1 MSTPRPISKSQPV
14 RVNWASMG
22 WVALFDLVAG
32 AFSMWMA
39 VQIRYYFH
47 DSPAPDGVIFQSVAV
62 FSLSCAL
69 VFLLSGLHR
78 GVWRYT
84 ALNDAARVIRAVGLA
99 NFVFL
104 PMLFLLN
111 RLDGFPRTS
120 ILIEIPILISLLLG
134 ARMAATAW
142 RTERLQNAFRLED
155 RDKPAAIL
163 VGSETELDD
172 ALRDLSRRS
181 GSAPFRPKG
190 LVVPDGQLTG
200 RAIRGVPVYGD
211 LDELPA
217 LLNRLSAAEKQAP
230 RLVITG
236 QQMRPDVVNALIRI
250 ASVTGAKL
258 SRARPA
264 HGPGAFSPVETADL
278 LNRPPR
284 SPDLES
290 ARSLIE
296 GRRVLV
302 TGAGGTIGSE
312 LVRLATVLN
321 PERLILVDASEAN
334 LYEID
339 MEMRRQ
345 HAGLNWR
352 AVLGDIRDTARMDK
366 VFATEKPDVVLH
378 AAALKHVPMS
388 ELNPGEAVRT
398 NVLGTS
404 VIVEAA
410 QRHKTKVLTLIST
423 DKAVDPENV
432 MGTTKR
438 AAELLVQRAA
448 RSSQVEDD
456 NRTRICVVRFG
467 NVLGSTGSVVPL
479 FENQIANGR
488 SVTVT
493 DPEVTRYF
501 MTVGEASG
509 LVLAAAAQ
517 TGADPARNGAL
528 YVFDM
533 GEPVSIMRL
542 ARQLLR
548 LRGLDPDAPGAIEV
562 IGLRPGEKLH
572 ESLVYDFEETGSS
585 DVDSVWMVKGT
596 RLDLAEIDTILD
608 NILDAARNNDTEA
621 MLAILDRVA
630 RLAPAADAELSPSVA
645 TW

>member
-1 MSTPRPISKSQPV
+1 MSTPRPTKTSPPA
-14 RVNWASMG
+14 RANWASMG
-22 WVALFDLVAG
+22 WVALYDIAAG
-32 AFSMWMA
+32 AASMWLA
-39 VQIRYYFH
+39 VQIRYSFH
-47 DSPAPDGVIFQSVAV
+47 DSPAPSGIIFQSVSV
-62 FSLSCAL
+62 FALACAL
-69 VFLLSGLHR
+69 VFLLTGLHR

-84 ALNDAARVIRAVGLA
+84 ALNDAARVIRAVGIA

-104 PMLFLLN
+104 PVLFLLN

-120 ILIEIPILISLLLG
+120 ILIEIPILIALLLG

-142 RTERLQNAFRLED
+142 RTQRLQNAFRLED
-155 RDKPAAIL
+155 RDKPAAVL
-163 VGSETELDD
+163 VGTEAELDE
-172 ALRDLSRRS
+172 ALRDLSRRN
-181 GSAPFRPKG
+181 GSSPFRPKG
-190 LVVPDGQLTG
+190 LVVPEGQLTG

-211 LDELPA
+211 LDALPA
-217 LLNRLSAAEKQAP
+217 LLNRLSAAENLPP
-230 RLVITG
+230 RLVIAG
-236 QQMRPDVVNALIRI
+236 QNTRPEVVNALIRI

-290 ARSLIE
+290 ARPLVE
-296 GRRVLV
+296 GKRVLV

-312 LVRLATVLN
+312 LVRLAAILKPTK
-321 PERLILVDASEAN
+321 LILVDSSEAN

-339 MEMRRQ
+339 MELKRLKS
-345 HAGLNWR
+345 GLDWR
-352 AVLGDIRDTARMDK
+352 AVLADVRDEHRMDA
-366 VFATEKPDVVLH
+366 VFDEERPDVVLH

-410 QRHKTKVLTLIST
+410 KRHHVQVMALIST
-423 DKAVDPENV
+423 DKAVEPGNV

-438 AAELLVQRAA
+438 AAELLMQAA
-448 RSSQVEDD
+448 ANDPQSS
-456 NRTRICVVRFG
+456 TRICVVRFG

-479 FENQIANGR
+479 FEHQIATGQ

-493 DPEVTRYF
+493 DAEVTRYF
-501 MTVGEASG
+501 MTVAEASG

-517 TGADPARNGAL
+517 TDADEGLNGAL

-562 IGLRPGEKLH
+562 VGLRPGEKLH
-572 ESLVYDFEETGSS
+572 ESLVYDYEETQESR
-585 DVDSVWMVKGT
+585 VDSIWNVASPP
-596 RLDLAEIDTILD
+596 LDPDEVESILSD
-608 NILDAARNNDTEA
+608 LLRAARDNDTPR
-621 MLAILDRVA
+621 MITTLDRIA
-630 RLAPAADAELSPSVA
+630 RLVPAKDSVLSPSAA
-645 TW
+645 TC

>member
-1 MSTPRPISKSQPV
+1 MSTPRPTKTRPPA
-14 RVNWASMG
+14 RANWASMG
-22 WVALFDLVAG
+22 WVALYDIAAG
-32 AFSMWMA
+32 AFSMWLA
-39 VQIRYYFH
+39 VQIRYFFH
-47 DSPAPDGVIFQSVAV
+47 ESDPPSGIIFQSVAV
-62 FSLSCAL
+62 FALACAL
-69 VFLLSGLHR
+69 VFLITGLHR

-84 ALNDAARVIRAVGLA
+84 ALNDAARIIRAVGIA

-104 PMLFLLN
+104 PVLFLLN

-120 ILIEIPILISLLLG
+120 ILIEIPILITLLLG

-142 RTERLQNAFRLED
+142 RTRRLQSVFRLED
-155 RDKPAAIL
+155 RDKPTAVL
-163 VGSETELDD
+163 VGTEAELDD
-172 ALRDLSRRS
+172 ALRDLSRRT
-181 GSAPFRPKG
+181 GTTPFRPKG
-190 LVVPDGQLTG
+190 LVVPEGQLTG

-211 LDELPA
+211 LDALPA
-217 LLNRLSAAEKQAP
+217 LLNRLAADEALPP
-230 RLVITG
+230 RLVIAG
-236 QQMRPDVVNALIRI
+236 QNTRPELVNALIRI

-290 ARSLIE
+290 ARPLIE

-312 LVRLATVLN
+312 LVRLAAILK
-321 PERLILVDASEAN
+321 PEKLILVDSSEAN

-339 MEMRRQ
+339 MELKRLQ
-345 HAGLNWR
+345 PLLEWR
-352 AVLGDIRDTARMDK
+352 AVLADIRDETRMDT
-366 VFATEKPDVVLH
+366 VFEAERPDVVLH

-404 VIVEAA
+404 VVMEAA
-410 QRHKTKVLTLIST
+410 KRHHVKVMALIST
-423 DKAVDPENV
+423 DKAVEPGNV

-438 AAELLVQRAA
+438 AAELLVQSAA
-448 RSSQVEDD
+448 KDAHST
-456 NRTRICVVRFG
+456 TRVCVVRFG

-479 FENQIANGR
+479 FEQQIATGR

-493 DPEVTRYF
+493 DAEVTRYF
-501 MTVGEASG
+501 MTVAEASG

-517 TGADPARNGAL
+517 TDADPARNGAL

-548 LRGLDPDAPGAIEV
+548 LRGIDPDARGAIQV

-572 ESLVYDFEETGSS
+572 ESLVYPFEQTQASG
-585 DVDSVWMVKGT
+585 VDSIWNVAAPP
-596 RLDLAEIDTILD
+596 LDETQVQSILD
-608 NILDAARNNDTEA
+608 DLLRAARTNDTPG
-621 MLAILDRVA
+621 MVSTLDRITHLTPQKDSA
-630 RLAPAADAELSPSVA
+630 LSPSAA
-645 TW
+645 TC

>member
-1 MSTPRPISKSQPV
+1 MSTPRPTSNTQPM
-14 RVNWASMG
+14 RANWASMG
-22 WVALFDLVAG
+22 WVALYDLAAG
-32 AFSMWMA
+32 AASMWLA

-47 DSPAPDGVIFQSVAV
+47 DTPPPDGIIFQSVSVFALACAV
-62 FSLSCAL
+62 
-69 VFLLSGLHR
+69 VFLLTGLHR

-84 ALNDAARVIRAVGLA
+84 ALNDAARIIRAVGIA

-104 PMLFLLN
+104 PVLFLLN

-120 ILIEIPILISLLLG
+120 ILIEIPILIAFLLG

-142 RTERLQNAFRLED
+142 RTERLQSAFRFED
-155 RDKPAAIL
+155 RNKPAAVL
-163 VGSETELDD
+163 VGEEAELDE
-172 ALRDLSRRS
+172 ALRDLARRN
-181 GSAPFRPKG
+181 GSSPFRPKG
-190 LVVPDGQLTG
+190 LVVPEGQLTG

-211 LDELPA
+211 LDALPA
-217 LLNRLSAAEKQAP
+217 LLNRLAAAEKLAP
-230 RLVITG
+230 RLVIAG
-236 QQMRPDVVNALIRI
+236 QNTRPDIVNALIRI

-290 ARSLIE
+290 ARPLIE

-312 LVRLATVLN
+312 LVRLAAILK
-321 PERLILVDASEAN
+321 PERLVLLDSSEAN

-339 MEMRRQ
+339 MELRR
-345 HAGLNWR
+345 LRPSTEWR
-352 AVLGDIRDTARMDK
+352 AVLADIRDEGRMES
-366 VFATEKPDVVLH
+366 VFEEERPEVVLH

-404 VIVEAA
+404 VILETAR
-410 QRHKTKVLTLIST
+410 RHKVKVMALIST
-423 DKAVDPENV
+423 DKAVEPSNV
-432 MGTTKR
+432 MGTSKR
-438 AAELLVQRAA
+438 AAELLLQSAA
-448 RSSQVEDD
+448 RDESMT
-456 NRTRICVVRFG
+456 TRLCVVRFG

-479 FENQIANGR
+479 FEQQIAAGQ

-501 MTVGEASG
+501 MTVAEASG

-517 TGADPARNGAL
+517 TDADKELNGAL

-533 GEPVSIMRL
+533 GDPVSIMRL

-562 IGLRPGEKLH
+562 VGLRPGEKLH
-572 ESLVYDFEETGSS
+572 ESLVYPFEETCESS
-585 DVDSVWMVKGT
+585 IDSVWNVQGPQP
-596 RLDLAEIDTILD
+596 DPAEVA
-608 NILDAARNNDTEA
+608 NILEDLLCAARNNDADA
-621 MLAILDRVA
+621 MLNGLNRI
-630 RLAPAADAELSPSVA
+630 A
-645 TW
+645 TLQPREDSALPQSAVPC

>member
-1 MSTPRPISKSQPV
+1 MSTPRPTSNSEPT
-14 RVNWASMG
+14 RANWASMG
-22 WVALFDLVAG
+22 WVALYDIAAG
-32 AFSMWMA
+32 AASMWLA

-47 DSPAPDGVIFQSVAV
+47 DAPAPDGIVFQAVSVFA
-62 FSLSCAL
+62 LSCAL
-69 VFLLSGLHR
+69 VFLLTGLHR

-84 ALNDAARVIRAVGLA
+84 ALNDAARIIRSVGLA

-104 PMLFLLN
+104 PGLFLLN

-120 ILIEIPILISLLLG
+120 ILIEIPILITLLLG

-142 RTERLQNAFRLED
+142 RTERLQNAFRFED
-155 RDKPAAIL
+155 RDKPAAVL
-163 VGSETELDD
+163 VGTESELDE
-172 ALRDLSRRS
+172 ALRDLSRRN
-181 GSAPFRPKG
+181 GSSPFRPKG
-190 LVVPDGQLTG
+190 LVVPEGQLSG

-217 LLNRLSAAEKQAP
+217 LLNRLSAAEKQSP

-236 QQMRPDVVNALIRI
+236 QNTRPEIVNALIRI

-258 SRARPA
+258 SRSRPS

-284 SPDLES
+284 APDLES
-290 ARSLIE
+290 ARPLIE

-312 LVRLATVLN
+312 LVRLAAILRPEKLVL
-321 PERLILVDASEAN
+321 LDASEAN

-339 MEMRRQ
+339 MEMRRMK
-345 HAGLNWR
+345 ANFDWR
-352 AVLGDIRDTARMDK
+352 SVLADVRDADRMEK
-366 VFATEKPDVVLH
+366 VFSEEKPSVVLH

-404 VIVEAA
+404 VIVETAK
-410 QRHKTKVLTLIST
+410 RHGVKVLTLIST
-423 DKAVDPENV
+423 DKAVEPGNV

-448 RSSQVEDD
+448 HQKDSD
-456 NRTRICVVRFG
+456 THICVVRFG

-479 FENQIANGR
+479 FEHQIATGQ

-493 DPEVTRYF
+493 DAEVTRYF
-501 MTVGEASG
+501 MTLAEASG

-517 TGADPARNGAL
+517 TDADPELDGAL

-533 GEPVSIMRL
+533 GDPVSIMRL

-562 IGLRPGEKLH
+562 TGLRPGEKLH
-572 ESLVYDFEETGSS
+572 ESLVYPFEETCESA
-585 DVDSVWMVKGT
+585 VDSIWNVKSAA
-596 RLDLAEIDTILD
+596 LDADEIDAILD
-608 NILDAARNNDTEA
+608 DLLEAAKANDTA
-621 MLAILDRVA
+621 RMLSTLDRVA
-630 RLAPAADAELSPSVA
+630 HLAPREESALSPSLA
-645 TW
+645 SW